1 MGVDQQRFT
10 LWGNGWKRQRV
21 CATKTWQSLC
31 QTSGWP
37 AGTGPLRFCLK
48 HCAQKC
54 FSALQMTWYIV
65 INCYLL
71 FSLNQEL
78 PRHPGGLMSSLK
90 NAWGTSSQNTLF
102 LRWALRPLLTR
113 PLDGPYHPAQ
123 CQRVFSRFPELIQV
137 LCVASWSCR
146 SQLSCNQ
153 QQWKMAWSRLGRSS
167 CFALHV

>member
-10 LWGNGWKRQRV
+10 LWGNDWKRQRV
-21 CATKTWQSLC
+21 CATKPWRSLC

-48 HCAQKC
+48 HFAQKC
-54 FSALQMTWYIV
+54 FSALHMTSYIV
-65 INCYLL
+65 IKCYLL

-78 PRHPGGLMSSLK
+78 PRRPRGLMSSLK

-102 LRWALRPLLTR
+102 LRWNLHPLPTR
-113 PLDGPYHPAQ
+113 SLDGPFRPAQ
-123 CQRVFSRFPELIQV
+123 CQQVLSSFPELIQV
-137 LCVASWSCR
+137 LCVASWSCH
-146 SQLSCNQ
+146 SQLSYNQ